1 MTAFNVN
8 DSELTEEMKDCES
21 HISASQH
28 SRTLTLLI
36 YCITFFTGAIFLG
49 LEIVASRVVA
59 PYFGNSIYVW
69 GSLISVFLLALSIG
83 YFLGGIL
90 ADRIPKY
97 QVLAA
102 VISAAGILILLVPVL
117 QEPVGLFL
125 SALEWDIRILALL
138 AVSAYFLA
146 PSILMGMVSPY
157 VIKLKTTQLA
167 VLGRSAGNIYA
178 ISTLG
183 SITGAFLVSF
193 VLITTFGT
201 RAILLGSG
209 LGLLLIALL
218 CLLCAQ
224 LVKFKLQAEPRN
236 YSEEAGCLKSGRE
249 AASPEK

>member
-1 MTAFNVN
+1 MAAINARGP
-8 DSELTEEMKDCES
+8 ES
-21 HISASQH
+21 VGEVEGDQSHMPAVQH
-28 SRTLTLLI
+28 SRALTLLI
-36 YCITFFTGAIFLG
+36 YCVTFFTGAIFLG

-90 ADRIPKY
+90 ADRMPKY

-102 VISAAGILILLVPVL
+102 VIFAAGCLILLVPVL

-125 SALEWDIRILALL
+125 SDLEWDIRLLALL

-157 VIKLKTTQLA
+157 VVKLKTTQLA

-178 ISTLG
+178 VSTLG
-183 SITGAFLVSF
+183 SISGAFLVSF

-209 LGLLLIALL
+209 SALLLVALL

-224 LVKFKLQAEPRN
+224 LADNRISTEPEQISRG
-236 YSEEAGCLKSGRE
+236 SQIPVARPGGR
-249 AASPEK
+249 

>member
-1 MTAFNVN
+1 MTVFNARDPESVAEVDGN
-8 DSELTEEMKDCES
+8 QS
-21 HISASQH
+21 HISASLH
-28 SRTLTLLI
+28 SRTLTWLI
-36 YCITFFTGAIFLG
+36 YCITFFTGAVFLG

-90 ADRIPKY
+90 ADRMPKY

-102 VISAAGILILLVPVL
+102 VISVAGILILLVPAL

-125 SALEWDIRILALL
+125 SGLDWDIRLLALL

-157 VIKLKTTQLA
+157 VIKLKTTRLA

-178 ISTLG
+178 VSTLG
-183 SITGAFLVSF
+183 SISGAFLVSF

-209 LGLLLIALL
+209 SALLLIALL

-224 LVKFKLQAEPRN
+224 LADNRISTEPEQISRG
-236 YSEEAGCLKSGRE
+236 SQIPVARPGGR
-249 AASPEK
+249 

>member
-1 MTAFNVN
+1 MPGIKPTTPEPVFGEA
-8 DSELTEEMKDCES
+8 EEYEPEEP
-21 HISASQH
+21 ASVQ
-28 SRTLTLLI
+28 SRTLVFLI
-36 YCITFFTGAIFLG
+36 YCIIFLTGAVFLG

-90 ADRIPKY
+90 ADRRPNY
-97 QVLAA
+97 QTLSA
-102 VISAAGILILLVPVL
+102 VIFSAGILILLVPL
-117 QEPVGLFL
+117 IREPVGLLL
-125 SALEWDIRILALL
+125 SGLEWDIRLLVLL

-157 VIKLKTTQLA
+157 VVKLKTTQLA

-178 ISTLG
+178 VSTLG

-193 VLITTFGT
+193 VLITAFGT

-209 LGLLLIALL
+209 STLLLIALL

-224 LVKFKLQAEPRN
+224 LAEN
-236 YSEEAGCLKSGRE
+236 
-249 AASPEK
+249 

>member
-1 MTAFNVN
+1 MTALNTGCPESV
-8 DSELTEEMKDCES
+8 EVEEGYRS
-21 HISASQH
+21 HVIASQH

-36 YCITFFTGAIFLG
+36 YCITFLTGAIFLG

-90 ADRIPKY
+90 ADRMPKY

-102 VISAAGILILLVPVL
+102 VISTAGILILLVPVL

-125 SALEWDIRILALL
+125 SGLEWDIRLLALL

-157 VIKLKTTQLA
+157 VVKLKTTQLA

-178 ISTLG
+178 VSTLG
-183 SITGAFLVSF
+183 SISGAFLVSF

-209 LGLLLIALL
+209 SALLLVALL

-224 LVKFKLQAEPRN
+224 LAENRIV
-236 YSEEAGCLKSGRE
+236 AGPEQTLRKSRPPVVGPGGR
-249 AASPEK
+249 